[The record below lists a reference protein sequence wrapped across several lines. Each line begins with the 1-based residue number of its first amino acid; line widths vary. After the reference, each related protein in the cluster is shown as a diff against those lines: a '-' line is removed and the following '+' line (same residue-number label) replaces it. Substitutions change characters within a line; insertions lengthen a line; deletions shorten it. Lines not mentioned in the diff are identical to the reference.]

1 MSFHIIVTICY
12 KERLVR
18 RIKVEKWFIQTKKA
32 DFHQIGK
39 KYGIDPVIA
48 RIIRNR
54 DIVHEDEIDMF
65 LNGTLNNLHSPWL
78 MKDMEKAVK
87 IISEKIEQNKKI
99 RVIGDYDID
108 GVNATYILLKGL
120 SRCGAI
126 VDTDIPDRMK
136 DGYGINESLIDSA
149 IEAQIDLII
158 TCDNGIAA
166 INQIAYAK
174 QKGITVIITD
184 HHDIPYEEIEGIRKE
199 IYPMADAII
208 NPKQSECHYP
218 FDRICGAVV
227 ALKLVQALFEV
238 YQIPEKEWHPL
249 IENAAMATVGDV
261 MDLVNEN
268 RIIVKEGLKRIS
280 KTSNKGLS
288 SLLSL
293 NGLEG
298 DISSYHIGFVIGP
311 CINAGGR
318 LDTAKRALELL
329 SSESIEEAGRLAGD
343 LKSLNDSR
351 KELTLKGLEEAL
363 HIIETTNLKNDKV
376 LIVYLPDCHESLA
389 GIIAGRIRENYNKP
403 VIVFTDAHECAKGSG
418 RSIEAYNMFEEL
430 SKFKDLFLKFGGH
443 PMAAGLSLPK
453 ENIDLLREKL
463 NQETTLTKE
472 DFVAKIL
479 IDVPMPI
486 HYITEQLVKQLE
498 ILEPFGK
505 ANEKPTFAEKNLKI
519 IIARIL
525 GKNQNVLKLLIQNEV
540 GCKMDAMFFGNIEQF
555 NSFLTLKYGEAELNK
570 MYAGKENQIRLSI
583 TYYPSINEYNGNKSI
598 QVIIKNYN

>member
-1 MSFHIIVTICY
+1 M
-12 KERLVR
+12 
-18 RIKVEKWFIQTKKA
+18 EKWFIQTKKA

-54 DIVHEDEIDMF
+54 EIIHEDEIDMF
-65 LNGTLNNLHSPWL
+65 LNGTLHNLHSPWL

-184 HHDIPYEEIEGIRKE
+184 HHDIPYEEIDGIRKE
-199 IYPMADAII
+199 IYPLADAII

-238 YQIPEKEWHPL
+238 YHIPEKEWHPL
-249 IENAAMATVGDV
+249 IEYAAMATVGDV

-363 HIIETTNLKNDKV
+363 HIIETTSLKNDKV

-519 IIARIL
+519 ITARIL

-555 NSFLTLKYGEAELNK
+555 NSFLTQKYGEAELNK

-583 TYYPSINEYNGNKSI
+583 TYYPSINEYNGNRSI
-598 QVIIKNYN
+598 QVIVKNYC

>member
-1 MSFHIIVTICY
+1 
-12 KERLVR
+12 
-18 RIKVEKWFIQTKKA
+18 
-32 DFHQIGK
+32 
-39 KYGIDPVIA
+39 
-48 RIIRNR
+48 
-54 DIVHEDEIDMF
+54 MF
-65 LNGTLNNLHSPWL
+65 LNGTLQNLHSPWL
-78 MKDMEKAVK
+78 MKDMEKAVE
-87 IISEKIEQNKKI
+87 IIREKITHDKKI

-120 SRCGAI
+120 SRCGAL

-136 DGYGINESLIDSA
+136 DGYGINENLIDAA
-149 IEAQIDLII
+149 IEAKIDLII

-166 INQIAYAK
+166 IDQIAYAK
-174 QKGITVIITD
+174 QKGIAVIITD
-184 HHDIPYEEIEGIRKE
+184 HHDIPYEETDGIRKE
-199 IYPMADAII
+199 ISPMADAII

-238 YQIPEKEWHPL
+238 YHIPEKEWYPL

-280 KTSNKGLS
+280 VTNNIGLS

-329 SSESIEEAGRLAGD
+329 SSESAEEAGRLAGD

-430 SKFKDLFLKFGGH
+430 FKFKDLFLKFGGH
-443 PMAAGLSLPK
+443 PMAAGLSLSK

-519 IIARIL
+519 ITARIL
-525 GKNQNVLKLLIQNEV
+525 GKNQNVLKLSIQNEV
-540 GCKMDAMFFGNIEQF
+540 GCKMDAMYFGNIDKF
-555 NSFLTLKYGEAELNK
+555 NSFLSEKYGEKELGN
-570 MYAGKENQIRLSI
+570 MYEGKKNQIRLSI

-598 QVIIKNYN
+598 QVIIKNYC

>member
-1 MSFHIIVTICY
+1 M
-12 KERLVR
+12 
-18 RIKVEKWFIQTKKA
+18 EKWFVQTKKA

-39 KYGIDPVIA
+39 NYGIDPVIA

-54 DIVHEDEIDMF
+54 DIVHEDEIHMF
-65 LNGTLNNLHSPWL
+65 LNGTLQNLHSPWL
-78 MKDMEKAVK
+78 MKDMEKAVNLIK
-87 IISEKIEQNKKI
+87 EKITQNKRI

-120 SRCGAI
+120 SRCGAF

-136 DGYGINESLIDSA
+136 DGYGLNENLIDA
-149 IEAQIDLII
+149 ALEAKIDLII

-166 INQIAYAK
+166 IDQIAYAK
-174 QKGITVIITD
+174 QKGMEVIITD
-184 HHDIPYEEIEGIRKE
+184 HHDIPYEETNGIRKE
-199 IYPMADAII
+199 ICPLADAII

-238 YQIPEKEWHPL
+238 YHVPEEEWYPL

-280 KTSNKGLS
+280 ATNNKGLS

-329 SSESIEEAGRLAGD
+329 SSESTEEAGRLAGD

-351 KELTLKGLEEAL
+351 KELTIKGLEEAL
-363 HIIETTNLKNDKV
+363 HIIETTSLKEDKV
-376 LIVYLPDCHESLA
+376 LIVYLPTCHESLA

-403 VIVFTDAHECAKGSG
+403 VIVFTDAHDCAKGSG

-472 DFVAKIL
+472 DFVAKVL

-505 ANEKPTFAEKNLKI
+505 ANEKPTFAEKNLKVI
-519 IIARIL
+519 TARIL
-525 GKNQNVLKLLIQNEV
+525 GKNQNVLKLSIQNEA

-555 NSFLTLKYGEAELNK
+555 NLFLIKKYGDAELNK
-570 MYAGKENQIRLSI
+570 MYAGKVNQIRLSI
-583 TYYPSINEYNGNKSI
+583 TYYPSINEYNGNRNI
-598 QVIIKNYN
+598 QVIIKNYC

>member
-1 MSFHIIVTICY
+1 M
-12 KERLVR
+12 
-18 RIKVEKWFIQTKKA
+18 EKWFIQTKKA

-39 KYGIDPVIA
+39 NYGIDPVIA

-54 DIVHEDEIDMF
+54 DIVHEDEIQMF
-65 LNGTLNNLHSPWL
+65 LNGTLQNLHSPWL
-78 MKDMEKAVK
+78 MKDMEKAVL
-87 IISEKIEQNKKI
+87 IIREKITHNKKI

-120 SRCGAI
+120 SQCGAL

-136 DGYGINESLIDSA
+136 DGYGINENLIDAA
-149 IEAQIDLII
+149 IEAKIDLII

-174 QKGITVIITD
+174 QKGIDVIVTD
-184 HHDIPYEEIEGIRKE
+184 HHDIPYEEADGIRKE
-199 IYPMADAII
+199 IYPMADAIV

-238 YQIPEKEWHPL
+238 YHIPEEEWYPL

-280 KTSNKGLS
+280 ATNNKGLS

-329 SSESIEEAGRLAGD
+329 SSESTEEAGRLAGD

-363 HIIETTNLKNDKV
+363 HIIETTSLKNDKV

-430 SKFKDLFLKFGGH
+430 SKFKNLFLKFGGH

-472 DFVAKIL
+472 DFITKIL

-486 HYITEQLVKQLE
+486 HYISEQLVRQLE

-519 IIARIL
+519 ITARIL
-525 GKNQNVLKLLIQNEV
+525 GKNQNVLKLSIQNEM
-540 GCKMDAMFFGNIEQF
+540 GCKMEAMFFGNIEQF
-555 NSFLTLKYGEAELNK
+555 NLFLAQKYGEDELNK
-570 MYAGKENQIRLSI
+570 MYAGKENQILLSI
-583 TYYPSINEYNGNKSI
+583 TYYPSINEYNGNRNI
-598 QVIIKNYN
+598 QVIIKNYC

>member
-1 MSFHIIVTICY
+1 M
-12 KERLVR
+12 
-18 RIKVEKWFIQTKKA
+18 EKWFVQTKKA

-39 KYGIDPVIA
+39 NYGIDPVIA

-54 DIVHEDEIDMF
+54 DIVHEDEIHMF
-65 LNGTLNNLHSPWL
+65 LNGTLQNLHSPWL
-78 MKDMEKAVK
+78 MKDMEKAVNLIK
-87 IISEKIEQNKKI
+87 EKITQNKRI

-120 SRCGAI
+120 SRSGAF

-136 DGYGINESLIDSA
+136 DGYGLNENLIDA
-149 IEAQIDLII
+149 ALEAKIDLII

-166 INQIAYAK
+166 IDQIAYAK
-174 QKGITVIITD
+174 QKGMEVIITD
-184 HHDIPYEEIEGIRKE
+184 HHDIPYEETNGIRKE
-199 IYPMADAII
+199 ICPLADAII

-238 YQIPEKEWHPL
+238 YHVPEEEWYPL

-280 KTSNKGLS
+280 ATNNKGLS

-329 SSESIEEAGRLAGD
+329 SSESTEEAGRLAGD

-351 KELTLKGLEEAL
+351 KELTIKGLEEAL
-363 HIIETTNLKNDKV
+363 HIIETTSLKEDKV
-376 LIVYLPDCHESLA
+376 LIVYLPTCHESLA

-403 VIVFTDAHECAKGSG
+403 VIVFTDAHDCAKGSG

-472 DFVAKIL
+472 DFVAKVL

-505 ANEKPTFAEKNLKI
+505 ANEKPTFAEKNLKVI
-519 IIARIL
+519 TARIL
-525 GKNQNVLKLLIQNEV
+525 GKNQNVLKLSIQNEA

-555 NSFLTLKYGEAELNK
+555 NLFLIKKYGDAELNK
-570 MYAGKENQIRLSI
+570 MYAGKVNQIRLSI
-583 TYYPSINEYNGNKSI
+583 TYYPSINEYNGNRNI
-598 QVIIKNYN
+598 QVIIKNYC

>member
-1 MSFHIIVTICY
+1 
-12 KERLVR
+12 L
-18 RIKVEKWFIQTKKA
+18 EKWFIQTKKA

-39 KYGIDPVIA
+39 NYGIDPVIA

-54 DIVHEDEIDMF
+54 DIVHEDEIQMF
-65 LNGTLNNLHSPWL
+65 LNGTLQNLHSPWL
-78 MKDMEKAVK
+78 MKDMEKAVLIIREK
-87 IISEKIEQNKKI
+87 IIHNKKI

-120 SRCGAI
+120 SQCGAL

-136 DGYGINESLIDSA
+136 DGYGINENLIDAA
-149 IEAQIDLII
+149 IEAKIDLII

-174 QKGITVIITD
+174 QKGIDVIVTD
-184 HHDIPYEEIEGIRKE
+184 HHDIPYEEADGIRKE
-199 IYPMADAII
+199 IYPMADAIV

-238 YQIPEKEWHPL
+238 YHIPEEEWHPL

-280 KTSNKGLS
+280 ATNNKGLS

-329 SSESIEEAGRLAGD
+329 SSESTEEAGRLAGD

-363 HIIETTNLKNDKV
+363 HIIETTSLKNDKV
-376 LIVYLPDCHESLA
+376 FIVYLPDCHESLA

-430 SKFKDLFLKFGGH
+430 SKFKNLFLKFGGH

-472 DFVAKIL
+472 DFITKIL

-486 HYITEQLVKQLE
+486 HYISEQLVRQLE

-505 ANEKPTFAEKNLKI
+505 ESKNNHS
-519 IIARIL
+519 
-525 GKNQNVLKLLIQNEV
+525 KN
-540 GCKMDAMFFGNIEQF
+540 
-555 NSFLTLKYGEAELNK
+555 
-570 MYAGKENQIRLSI
+570 IR
-583 TYYPSINEYNGNKSI
+583 
-598 QVIIKNYN
+598 

>member
-32 DFHQIGK
+32 DFHQLGK

-519 IIARIL
+519 ITARIL

>member
-1 MSFHIIVTICY
+1 M
-12 KERLVR
+12 
-18 RIKVEKWFIQTKKA
+18 EKWFIQTKKA

-149 IEAQIDLII
+149 IEAQIDLVI

-519 IIARIL
+519 ITARIL
-525 GKNQNVLKLLIQNEV
+525 GKNQNVLKLLIQNED

>member
-32 DFHQIGK
+32 DFHQLGK

-519 IIARIL
+519 ITARIL
-525 GKNQNVLKLLIQNEV
+525 GKNQNVLKLLIQNED

>member
-1 MSFHIIVTICY
+1 M
-12 KERLVR
+12 
-18 RIKVEKWFIQTKKA
+18 EKWFIQTKKA

>member
-1 MSFHIIVTICY
+1 M
-12 KERLVR
+12 
-18 RIKVEKWFIQTKKA
+18 EKWFIQTKKA
-32 DFHQIGK
+32 DFHQLGK

-519 IIARIL
+519 ITARIL